1 MKHLYFK
8 ALLFCLCLFA
18 SINVIA
24 YDAEIDGIYYN
35 FSSYGS
41 TATVTYCDGNY
52 NSYSGDVVIPESV
65 TYNGRTYSVTSI
77 DSYAFRNCSS
87 LTSITIPSSVTSIG
101 SSAFSGCTS
110 LTAVHIT
117 DLVAWCNIMFYT
129 GGFSNNSNPLL
140 YAHRLY
146 LNGEE
151 IRELIIPNNVTK
163 ISNCAFYNCSGLT
176 SITIPSNVTSI
187 GSSTF
192 SGCYFE
198 RNRITNYSELTSE
211 NNWGAT
217 ICDEETDDGLL
228 ITNNTIVK
236 CRAWATAVTIP
247 ETVTSI
253 GYILDWYYNADGVF
267 EGCTD
272 LTSITIPESVTSIG
286 DNAFFGCSNLTTI
299 TIPESVTNVG
309 NNAFSGTPW
318 YDNLPDGVI
327 YIGKVAYKY
336 KGTMPE
342 GVQIVIAI
350 KEGTTVIADYAF
362 QRCTAVTSVT
372 IPNSVTS
379 IGDSAFEGCTG
390 LTSVTL
396 GNGVTSIGDDA
407 FADCTGLTSVTI
419 GNGVTSIG
427 RRAFEDCSSLTS
439 IIIPESVTSIGDEAF
454 YGCKLRNVLVKSIT
468 PPILDGK
475 DEGSHPET
483 FSQSTCHHATLYVPA
498 GTWDDYAYS
507 NGWFWFNNIRE
518 IALEEEQV
526 SSQRA
531 YTLMDAGTFAYSV
544 YDPVNECIGT
554 INSAGNINEDNPNHS
569 WQMIEAGGAHYL
581 YNLGA
586 KKYVKRNGNTYELT
600 NSPEPIDVEDGEN
613 GLILGAQTAQ
623 QWALVS
629 NDHMNGA
636 QSAIDEVTGIN
647 DLNADDSN
655 SPIYNLSGQRLSK
668 MQKGINIRNGKKIVV
683 K

>member
-8 ALLFCLCLFA
+8 AFLLCACLLA
-18 SINVIA
+18 GINAIA
-24 YDAEIDGIYYN
+24 YDAKIDGIYYN
-35 FSSYGS
+35 FYSYGS

-65 TYNGRTYSVTSI
+65 AYNGRTYSVTSI
-77 DSYAFRNCSS
+77 DYYAFYNCSG
-87 LTSITIPSSVTSIG
+87 LTSVTIPSSVTSIDEY
-101 SSAFSGCTS
+101 AFSGCSS

-117 DLVAWCNIMFYT
+117 DLSAWCSIF
-129 GGFSNNSNPLL
+129 FSYASNPLL

-151 IRELIIPNNVTK
+151 IRELVIPNNVTK
-163 ISNCAFYNCSGLT
+163 ISNYAFYNCSGLT

-217 ICDEETDDGLL
+217 VCDEETDDGLL
-228 ITNNTIVK
+228 ITDNTVVK
-236 CRAWATAVTIP
+236 CRPWATAVTIP
-247 ETVTSI
+247 ETATSI

-286 DNAFFGCSNLTTI
+286 DEAFYGCSNLTTI
-299 TIPESVTNVG
+299 TIPESVTSVG
-309 NNAFSGTPW
+309 GNAFYGTPW

-342 GVQIVIAI
+342 GVQIVIVI
-350 KEGTTVIADYAF
+350 KEGTTIIADYAF
-362 QRCTAVTSVT
+362 SWCTAVTSVT

-379 IGDSAFEGCTG
+379 IGEYAFEGCTG
-390 LTSVTL
+390 LTSV
-396 GNGVTSIGDDA
+396 I
-407 FADCTGLTSVTI
+407 I

-427 RRAFEDCSSLTS
+427 SCAFRYCSSLTTVNIPNGVTSIDYCAFEDCSSLIS
-439 IIIPESVTSIGDEAF
+439 IILPESLTNIGDDAF
-454 YGCKLRNVLVKSIT
+454 YGCKLRNVLVRSTT
-468 PPILDGK
+468 PPILD
-475 DEGSHPET
+475 DEVEGSHPEV

-498 GTWDDYAYS
+498 GTWDDYAFA

-518 IALEEEQV
+518 TALEEGQV
-526 SSQRA
+526 STKQA

-544 YDPVNECIGT
+544 YDPVNDCIGT

-623 QWALVS
+623 QWALVG
-629 NDHMNGA
+629 NEHMNVA
-636 QSAIDEVTGIN
+636 QSAIDEVTGISN
-647 DLNADDSN
+647 LNAADNN
-655 SPIYNLSGQRLSK
+655 SPIYNLAGQRHSK
-668 MQKGINIRNGKKIVV
+668 MQRGINIVDGRKVLV